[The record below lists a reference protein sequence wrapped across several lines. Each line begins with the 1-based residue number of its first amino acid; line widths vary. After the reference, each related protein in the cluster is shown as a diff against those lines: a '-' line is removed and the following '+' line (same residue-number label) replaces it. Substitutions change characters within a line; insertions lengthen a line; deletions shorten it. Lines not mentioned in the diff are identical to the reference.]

1 MALAAS
7 RLTRSAESRGAYPA
21 YLPLLHDKL
30 LGGEIFYTLAEAG
43 RPIGC
48 CEKGPNEKS
57 PGPGRLM
64 PANGAAYSRA
74 LGSRRLLGECCNSAA
89 GRCFDAVGGEAH
101 GLGDHPSESRPPAV
115 RVARATA
122 MSENISHPVTA
133 GQHSGNVFDSGR

>member
-57 PGPGRLM
+57 PRTMPGLR
-64 PANGAAYSRA
+64 S
-74 LGSRRLLGECCNSAA
+74 
-89 GRCFDAVGGEAH
+89 
-101 GLGDHPSESRPPAV
+101 SEL
-115 RVARATA
+115 
-122 MSENISHPVTA
+122 ID
-133 GQHSGNVFDSGR
+133 Q